1 MIKITIYN
9 NMLETDNVEGLCYYF
24 SNNIKSDLE
33 NLDIP
38 VEMYD
43 INKKHYYL
51 IADNKYLIDVTYS
64 QFLPQEN
71 QKPINFKEFPAKVLE
86 SSNKGKEILGDLLS
100 NGYHILQDD
109 DYDIYLNSFKL
120 RGKIK

>member
-9 NMLETDNVEGLCYYF
+9 NMENIDSEGLCFYYA
-24 SNNIKSDLE
+24 NNIKSDLE
-33 NLDIP
+33 NLNIP

-51 IADNKYLIDVTYS
+51 IADNKYLIDPSYS
-64 QFLPQEN
+64 QFLPKEN
-71 QKPINFKEFPAKVLE
+71 QRPINYQEFPAKVLE
-86 SSNKGKEILGDLLS
+86 SSQRGKEILGNLLS
-100 NGYHILQDD
+100 NGYHVLQDD

-120 RGKIK
+120 RGKVR